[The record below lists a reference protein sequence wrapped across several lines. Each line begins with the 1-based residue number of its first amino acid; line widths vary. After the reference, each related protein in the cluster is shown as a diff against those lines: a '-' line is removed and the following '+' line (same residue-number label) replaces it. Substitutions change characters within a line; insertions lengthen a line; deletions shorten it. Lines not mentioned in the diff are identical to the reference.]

1 MSADRLITVAIHTY
15 DRAIA
20 LKKLLEREGVSVT
33 LQNVNLSQPVI
44 SSGVRIR
51 IQESDL
57 PMALRIIENQDI
69 FASSSTAGDDDKETP
84 VILVPVDFSEYSTKA
99 SEIAFKLAYRHK
111 ASITLL
117 HTYTDPVYS
126 SRIQLNDMLTFDGE
140 SEDVVSRIAA
150 EKEAHR
156 QMELFCNILLDKI
169 KAGTIPAVKFTSE
182 ITEGLPED
190 SINQFAKTNHP
201 LVIVMG
207 TRGADTKE
215 RELVGSVTAEVLDTC
230 RYPVFTVPDSVTL
243 TDCAD
248 LKNIVFLSNFDQED
262 ILALDALFHLLPV
275 MSLNITLVKI
285 PSKKRTPM
293 DNESLNALGT
303 YCRAHYPDHHFSID
317 TLSMTSIDDDFM
329 RITSSS
335 GVHLIAVPNK
345 KKSILA
351 RLFNPGIAHRLL
363 FHSDIPMMVIPV

>member
-20 LKKLLEREGVSVT
+20 LKKLLEHEGVSVT
-33 LQNVNLSQPVI
+33 LQNVNLSQPII
-44 SSGVRIR
+44 SSGVRVR
-51 IQESDL
+51 IQENDL
-57 PMALRIIENQDI
+57 PMALRIIENPEI
-69 FASSSTAGDDDKETP
+69 FASSDFSDTDNKETP
-84 VILVPVDFSEYSTKA
+84 VILVPVDFSAYSTKA

-126 SRIQLNDMLTFDGE
+126 SRIQLNDALTFDGE
-140 SEDVVSRIAA
+140 REDIVSRIAA

-156 QMELFCNILLDKI
+156 QMEQFSSILLEKI
-169 KAGTIPAVKFTSE
+169 KSGTIPAVKFTSK

-190 SINQFAKTNHP
+190 SINQFSKANHP
-201 LVIVMG
+201 LIIVMG

-230 RYPVFTVPDSVTL
+230 RYPVFTVPESVTL
-243 TDCAD
+243 TDCNE

-262 ILALDALFHLLPV
+262 ILALDALFHLLPA
-275 MSLNITLVKI
+275 MRLNITLVKI
-285 PSKKRTPM
+285 PSKKRMPT

-303 YCRAHYPDHHFSID
+303 YCRTHYPDHHFSID

-329 RITSSS
+329 RITSKSE
-335 GVHLIAVPNK
+335 VHLISVPNK